1 MWFAF
6 WIFVLVVVIVG
17 ASVLIGRSIS
27 KRDAARGG
35 GRLTRQEQVT
45 AFKVAG
51 GMQNR
56 KENRR

>member
-1 MWFAF
+1 MFWFGF
-6 WIFVLVVVIVG
+6 WIFILVLVIVG

-27 KRDAARGG
+27 RRDGNRM
-35 GRLTRQEQVT
+35 TRQEQVT

-51 GMQNR
+51 GMRNR